1 MPSRDVWAQRV
12 SAWKQSGLSAS
23 AFAAVHGFQAH
34 SLYFWSSRLRL
45 RDNAPAEVR
54 FAQLVPASSPPSS
67 VPLEILL
74 ATGHV
79 VRVSS
84 GFDPALLRAVLGVL
98 EAS

>member
-12 SAWKQSGLSAS
+12 AAWKNSGLSAS
-23 AFAAVHGFQAH
+23 AFAALHGFQAH

-45 RDNAPAEVR
+45 RDDAPSEVR
-54 FAQLVPASSPPSS
+54 FAQIVQAPSPPPSL
-67 VPLEILL
+67 PLEILL

-84 GFDPALLRAVLGVL
+84 GFDPALLRAVLEVL